1 MKTDFSEV
9 HIPDR
14 FGGEGIGHHVA
25 MIRLRD
31 DPPKILIQS
40 PKTHTFPG
48 DKQRFWNG
56 SKLYESDIVD
66 SVVNSLTHE
75 SLHSSSTPNTP
86 YRQASP
92 STTTTYTTHAKPP
105 HASTRTQSKR
115 RPSRDSSRGRGC
127 PCSPALPCLRP
138 RSTHRA
144 RPRKI
149 HG

>member
-75 SLHSSSTPNTP
+75 SLHLLLYAQHSIQTSFAFDNYDLHDTCE
-86 YRQASP
+86 A
-92 STTTTYTTHAKPP
+92 A
-105 HASTRTQSKR
+105 TRVYQNPIKEAAQ
-115 RPSRDSSRGRGC
+115 P
-127 PCSPALPCLRP
+127 
-138 RSTHRA
+138 
-144 RPRKI
+144 
-149 HG
+149 